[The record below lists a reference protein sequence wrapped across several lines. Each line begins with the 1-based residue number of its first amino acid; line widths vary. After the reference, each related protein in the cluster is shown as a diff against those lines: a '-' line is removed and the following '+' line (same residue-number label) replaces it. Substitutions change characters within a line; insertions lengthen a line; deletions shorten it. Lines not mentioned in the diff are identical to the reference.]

1 VAQQLDLESMET
13 KYFVDYPGVRRAV
26 SVGSAALETVVEVSS
41 AARAVWPVAATARLS
56 AN

>member
-1 VAQQLDLESMET
+1 MGT
-13 KYFVDYPGVRRAV
+13 KYFVDHLGVRRAV

-56 AN
+56 ANWAAEAQ